1 MDIAIQLFNNR
12 GQEVCTVPIFIW
24 RARYFDHLSSKD
36 NYGPAAF
43 SAKRGPGNFLQ
54 ISGGVTRIY
63 KIQKNFT
70 SSMSYVSG
78 IVFLNKFFFLW
89 TKFTKILEGVS
100 LSFLNSA
107 LKRLDVAFGCFQY
120 LVPKYDILSV
130 FWMTN
135 YRIKGINRIPFFT
148 AYRHILKTLMAW
160 NGILKNQVS

>member
-1 MDIAIQLFNNR
+1 MIYPVDSAIYLFNNR

-36 NYGPAAF
+36 NYGLAAS

-54 ISGGVTRIY
+54 ISHGVTRIN
-63 KIQKNFT
+63 KIYNNFT
-70 SSMSYVSG
+70 SSMSNVSS
-78 IVFLNKFFFLW
+78 IVFLNKFFFSEPSW
-89 TKFTKILEGVS
+89 RS
-100 LSFLNSA
+100 QSFILNSA

-120 LVPKYDILSV
+120 LVPQYDILSV